1 MSLKFVTFNI
11 RCDYGQDGSNNFCFR
26 QPLILAEL
34 ARQQPDIVAFQE
46 VLPHVAAWLK
56 ASLPDYYL
64 IGCPRSATL
73 SDEQVPVAFKKER
86 FNLLQ
91 METFWLSPQPYEPGS
106 RYAVQSTCPR
116 VCTAAL
122 FQDLSCGQIFRV
134 LNLHLDHEGSPA
146 RELGLRQVLQ
156 YLKTV
161 PLLPQAPVLLAGD
174 FNAQPDSPE
183 LRLLQQN
190 PDFLNLTEGIGI
202 TFHSFSPADPP
213 CSIDYI
219 FLKQGSTAA
228 RAGSAALY
236 SPKQLYCSHVSK
248 WETEVDGVWLS
259 DHYPIC
265 AELDWQA

>member
-11 RCDYGQDGSNNFCFR
+11 RCDYGQDGANNFCFR

-34 ARQQPDIVAFQE
+34 AHQQPDLVAFQE

-56 ASLPDYYL
+56 TSLKDYYL
-64 IGCPRSATL
+64 IGCPRSAAL
-73 SDEQVPVAFKKER
+73 ADEQVPIAFKKDR

-106 RYAVQSTCPR
+106 RYAVQSPCPR

-146 RELGLRQVLQ
+146 RELGLRQVIQ
-156 YLKTV
+156 YLHSV

-174 FNAQPDSPE
+174 FNAPPDSPE
-183 LRLLQQN
+183 LRLLQQD
-190 PDFLNLTEGIGI
+190 PDFLNLTAGIGI

-219 FLKQGSTAA
+219 FLKQHKALPEAA
-228 RAGSAALY
+228 PCAPY
-236 SPKQLYCSHVSK
+236 SQQRLYCVKVSK
-248 WETEVDGVWLS
+248 WETQAEGVWLS
-259 DHYPIC
+259 DHYPVC
-265 AELDWQA
+265 AELEWQD